1 MFADSQLP
9 VQFPWPRVLVSRC
22 QFIARRQGCLSSF
35 LGPESLPVVTPVQ
48 GDISS
53 LLALVPG
60 DKVLEGRDEKRES
73 IESLEVLNRWR
84 DEMLAESRGAV
95 PHRGALAG
103 ANVRCFKNKKPRCF
117 TRGGC
122 T

>member
-1 MFADSQLP
+1 MVADSQLP
-9 VQFPWPRVLVSRC
+9 FQFP
-22 QFIARRQGCLSSF
+22 
-35 LGPESLPVVTPVQ
+35 GPASLPVVTPAH

-122 T
+122 SGVRRRLGVGLLPGGRGQT